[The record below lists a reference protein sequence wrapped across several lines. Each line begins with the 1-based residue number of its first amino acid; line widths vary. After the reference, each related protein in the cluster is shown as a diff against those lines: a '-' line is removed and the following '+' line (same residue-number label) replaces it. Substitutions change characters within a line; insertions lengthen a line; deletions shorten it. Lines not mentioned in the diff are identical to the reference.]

1 MYTAGLYGQC
11 NERRAI
17 EEGMKKD
24 SVAMGILKALSK
36 IEDENLYNTIRI
48 RWRLQ

>member
-1 MYTAGLYGQC
+1 
-11 NERRAI
+11 
-17 EEGMKKD
+17 MKKD

-48 RWRLQ
+48 R